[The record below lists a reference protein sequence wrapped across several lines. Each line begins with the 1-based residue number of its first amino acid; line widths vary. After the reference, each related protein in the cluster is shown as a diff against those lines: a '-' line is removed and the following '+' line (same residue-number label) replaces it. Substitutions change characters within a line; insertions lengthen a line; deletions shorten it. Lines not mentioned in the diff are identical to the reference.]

1 MSDTSTPAT
10 MTQPFRLAA
19 GGRID
24 RGRPVSFSFDGRKL
38 QGFAGDSVASALLA
52 NGIHLVGRSF
62 KYHRPRGIVTA
73 GIEEPNALIQVGRD
87 PATEPNVK
95 ATVCELVEGLE
106 AQSQNRWPSLGF
118 DFGAMNSLVS
128 KVLPSGFYYKTF
140 MWPPSTKGWLF
151 WEKFIRKAAGLGKA
165 PTGRDEAR
173 YDKTFAHC
181 EVLVVG
187 GGAAGLAAALAAGR
201 AGKRVVLAEL
211 DHELGGWLLTQRD
224 QVIAGQPAE
233 DWVKAAAAELA
244 GLPNVEVMTR
254 TIAFAYF
261 DHNFLGLW
269 QNLTDHLPAGAVP
282 KDAARHRLVK
292 LRARQV
298 VLATGAL
305 ERPLCFRDNDRPGV
319 MLAGAAQAFV
329 NRWAVKPGNK
339 AVIVTNNDSA
349 YGAALDL
356 KAAGVEIA
364 AVVDLR
370 QNPDGLLTDKAEA
383 AGIRVLA
390 DHGVIAVEGK
400 LRVSGVKIAPLAANG
415 QGIGQPVES
424 IACDL
429 VLNAGG
435 FTPTVHLFSQA
446 KGKLAWDEAHQWF
459 RPGQA
464 GQPNQVS
471 VGACNGTWG
480 LGAALAE
487 GHLAGGGQG
496 EAPAAADEDFL
507 PLRALWLIPSD
518 KPLGHKGKHFIDQ
531 QNDVTAADLKLAL
544 REGYVSIEHLKR
556 YTTTGMATDQGKTSN
571 LNALTLVAET
581 LAKPIPEV
589 GTTTFR
595 APYAPV
601 SFGAFMGRDADDL
614 LDPLRKTP
622 MDPWH
627 ESNGA
632 KFENVGQWRRAWYY
646 PKQGEDIHA
655 AVNREV
661 KAVRESVGLLDA
673 STLGKIDI
681 KGPDAAEFINRI
693 YTNAFLKLE
702 VGRCRYGL
710 MLKEDGMVMD
720 DGVTARLAPDH
731 FLMHT
736 TTGNAAP
743 VLNHLEEYLQT
754 EWPHLKVFLTSV
766 TEQWATVQVAGPKAR
781 TLIQEVAP
789 NLDLSTE
796 AFPFMSVRHGEVL
809 GQPARIFRISF
820 TGEGSWEINVAP
832 SMGLALWEALMT
844 AGAKYGV
851 TPYGTEA
858 MHVLRAEK
866 GFIIVGQETDGSI
879 NPLDLGMEGMVSKTK
894 DFVGKRSL
902 YRSDMA
908 KTDRKQL
915 VGILTEDP
923 NEVLPE
929 GAHLV
934 ADPKEPK
941 PMTQLGHV
949 TSSYWSPNLGRSIA
963 LALVKGGRARM
974 GQTLHAPLL
983 NGKVVPCKVG
993 ETVFWDKEGVR
1004 LRG

>member
-1 MSDTSTPAT
+1 MSDSPA
-10 MTQPFRLAA
+10 QPFRLAA

-24 RGRPVSFSFDGRKL
+24 RSRPLSFTFDGRAY
-38 QGFAGDSVASALLA
+38 QGFAGDTVASALLA
-52 NGIHLVGRSF
+52 SGVHLVGRSF

-73 GIEEPNALIQVGRD
+73 GIEEPNALLQVGDD

-95 ATVCELVEGLE
+95 ATVCELVEGLK
-106 AQSQNRWPSLGF
+106 AQSQNRWPALGF
-118 DFGAMNSLVS
+118 DVGALNSLVS
-128 KVLPSGFYYKTF
+128 KFLPSGFYYKTF
-140 MWPPSTKGWLF
+140 MWPPSTRGWLF

-165 PTGRDEAR
+165 PTGRDADR
-173 YDKTFAHC
+173 YDKSFAHC
-181 EVLVVG
+181 DVAVIG

-211 DHELGGWLLTQRD
+211 DHELGGWLLTQREA
-224 QVIAGQPAE
+224 VIDGQPAL
-233 DWVKAAAAELA
+233 DWVAKAAAELA
-244 GLPNVEVMTR
+244 GLPNVQVMTR
-254 TIAFAYF
+254 AICFAYF

-269 QNLTDHLPAGAVP
+269 QNLADHLAPAERP
-282 KDAARHRLVK
+282 KDGPRHRLVK
-292 LRARQV
+292 LRAKQV
-298 VLATGAL
+298 ILATGAI
-305 ERPLCFRDNDRPGV
+305 ERPLVFRDNDRPGV

-329 NRWAVKPGNK
+329 NRWAVKPGSK
-339 AVIVTNNDSA
+339 AVVVTNNDSA

-370 QNPDGLLTDKAEA
+370 QNPDGALTDRAEA

-390 DHGVIAVEGK
+390 DHGVIAVQGK
-400 LRVSGVKIAPLAANG
+400 ARVTGVQIAPLAANG
-415 QGIGQPVES
+415 QGIGQPVETV
-424 IACDL
+424 ACDL
-429 VLNAGG
+429 LLNAGG

-446 KGKLAWDEAHQWF
+446 KGKLAWDEARQWF
-459 RPGQA
+459 KPGQA
-464 GQPNQVS
+464 GQPNQLS

-480 LGAALAE
+480 LGAALQE
-487 GHLAGGGQG
+487 GFAAGGGNG
-496 EAPAAADEDFL
+496 SASAADEDFL
-507 PLRALWLIPSD
+507 PLRPLWLIPAD
-518 KPLGHKGKHFIDQ
+518 KPLGHKGKHFVDQ

-556 YTTTGMATDQGKTSN
+556 YTTNGMATDQGKTSN
-571 LNALTLVAET
+571 MNALAIVAET
-581 LAKPIPEV
+581 LARPLPEI

-622 MDPWH
+622 MDPWQ
-627 ESNGA
+627 EANGA

-646 PKQGEDIHA
+646 PKAGEDIHA

-661 KAVRESVGLLDA
+661 KAVRDSVGILDA

-754 EWPHLKVFLTSV
+754 EWPQMKVFLTSV
-766 TEQWATVQVAGPKAR
+766 TEQWATVQVAGPRAR
-781 TLIQEVAP
+781 TLIGEIAP
-789 NLDLSTE
+789 GLDLSTE
-796 AFPFMSVRHGEVL
+796 AFPFMAVRHGEVL

-820 TGEGSWEINVAP
+820 TGEGSWEINIAP
-832 SMGLALWEALMT
+832 SYGLALWEALMT
-844 AGAKYGV
+844 AGAKYGI

-866 GFIIVGQETDGSI
+866 GFIIVGQETDGSV

-902 YRSDMA
+902 YRADMA
-908 KTDRKQL
+908 KPDRKQL
-915 VGILTEDP
+915 VGLLTDDP
-923 NEVLPE
+923 KAVLPE
-929 GAHLV
+929 GAQLV
-934 ADPKEPK
+934 ADPKQPK

-949 TSSYWSPNLGRSIA
+949 TSSYWSPNLGHAIA
-963 LALVKGGRARM
+963 MALVKGGRARM
-974 GQTLHAPLL
+974 GQTLYAPLA
-983 NGKVVPCKVG
+983 GGRVIACKVT
-993 ETVFWDKEGVR
+993 ETVFYDKEGVR

>member
-1 MSDTSTPAT
+1 MSDAT
-10 MTQPFRLAA
+10 VTQSFRLSA

-24 RGRPVSFSFDGRKL
+24 RSKPLSFSFDGRTY
-38 QGFAGDSVASALLA
+38 QGFAGDTVASALLA
-52 NGIHLVGRSF
+52 NGVHLVGRSF

-73 GIEEPNALIQVGRD
+73 GIEEPNALLQVGLD

-95 ATVCELVEGLE
+95 ATVCELVEGLT

-118 DFGAMNSLVS
+118 DVGAMNSVVS
-128 KVLPSGFYYKTF
+128 KFLPSGFYYKTF

-165 PTGRDEAR
+165 PTGRDSDR
-173 YDKTFAHC
+173 YDKSFAHC
-181 EVLVVG
+181 DLLVVG

-201 AGKRVVLAEL
+201 AGKRVLLAEL
-211 DHELGGWLLTQRD
+211 DHELGGWLLSQRE
-224 QVIAGQPAE
+224 QTIEGQPAL
-233 DWVKAAAAELA
+233 DWVAQATAELA
-244 GLPNVEVMTR
+244 SLPNVEMLTR

-269 QNLTDHLPAGAVP
+269 QNLTDHLPPAERP
-282 KDAARHRLVK
+282 KDGPRHRLIK
-292 LRARQV
+292 LRAKQV
-298 VLATGAL
+298 ILATGAL

-329 NRWAVKPGNK
+329 NRWAVKPGTK
-339 AVIVTNNDSA
+339 AVILTNNDSA

-356 KAAGVEIA
+356 KAAGVEVA

-370 QNPDGLLTDKAEA
+370 QNPDGALTDKAEA

-390 DHGVIAVEGK
+390 DHGIIAVEGK
-400 LRVSGVKIAPLAANG
+400 LRVTGVKIAPLAANG

-424 IACDL
+424 VACDL

-446 KGKLAWDEAHQWF
+446 KGKLAWNEARQWF
-459 RPGQA
+459 QPGQA

-487 GHLAGGGQG
+487 GFAAGGGGGQ
-496 EAPAAADEDFL
+496 APSAADHDFQ
-507 PLRALWLIPSD
+507 PMRHLWLIPSD
-518 KPLGHKGKHFIDQ
+518 QPLGHKGKHFIDQ

-571 LNALTLVAET
+571 LNALSIVAET

-622 MDPWH
+622 MDPWQ

-632 KFENVGQWRRAWYY
+632 QFENVGQWRRAWYY
-646 PKQGEDIHA
+646 PKPGEDLHA

-661 KAVRESVGLLDA
+661 KAVRETVGILDA

-702 VGRCRYGL
+702 PGRCRYGL

-743 VLNHLEEYLQT
+743 VMNHLEEYLQT
-754 EWPHLKVFLTSV
+754 EWPHLKVYLTSV

-781 TLIQEVAP
+781 TLINEIAP
-789 NLDLSTE
+789 DLDLATE
-796 AFPFMSVRHGEVL
+796 SFPFMSVRHGTVL

-832 SMGLALWEALMT
+832 SYGLALWEALMT
-844 AGAKYGV
+844 AGTKYGI

-902 YRSDMA
+902 TRSDMA
-908 KTDRKQL
+908 KPDRKQL

-923 NEVLPE
+923 AEVLPE

-934 ADPKEPK
+934 ADPKQPR

-963 LALVKGGRARM
+963 MGLLKGGRARL
-974 GQTLHAPLL
+974 GETLYAPLL
-983 NGKVVPCKVG
+983 NGKVVACKVT
-993 ETVFWDKEGVR
+993 ETVFFDKEGVR

>member
-1 MSDTSTPAT
+1 MSEPS
-10 MTQPFRLAA
+10 TQPFRLSA

-24 RGRPVSFSFDGRKL
+24 RSRPLGFSFDGRAY
-38 QGFAGDSVASALLA
+38 QGFAGDTVASALLA
-52 NGIHLVGRSF
+52 NGVHLVGRSF

-73 GIEEPNALIQVGRD
+73 GIEEPNALLQIGD
-87 PATEPNVK
+87 EPATEPNVK
-95 ATVCELVEGLE
+95 ATVCELVEGLK

-118 DFGAMNSLVS
+118 DVGAMNGLVS

-151 WEKFIRKAAGLGKA
+151 WEKFIRRAAGLGRA
-165 PTGRDEAR
+165 PSGRDPDR
-173 YDKTFAHC
+173 YDKCFAHC
-181 EVLVVG
+181 DVAVIG

-201 AGKRVVLAEL
+201 AGRRVVLVEL
-211 DHELGGWLLTQRD
+211 DHELGGWLLTQREA
-224 QVIAGQPAE
+224 VIDGQPAL
-233 DWVKAAAAELA
+233 DWVARATAELA
-244 GLPNVEVMTR
+244 GLANVQVMTR
-254 TIAFAYF
+254 AIAFAYF

-269 QNLTDHLPAGAVP
+269 QNLTDHLAPAERP
-282 KDAARHRLVK
+282 KEGPRHRLVK
-292 LRARQV
+292 LRAKQV
-298 VLATGAL
+298 ILATGAL
-305 ERPLCFRDNDRPGV
+305 ERPLVFRDNDRPGV
-319 MLAGAAQAFV
+319 MLASAAQAYV
-329 NRWAVKPGNK
+329 NRWAVKPGTK
-339 AVIVTNNDSA
+339 AVVVTNNDSA

-370 QNPDGLLTDKAEA
+370 QNPDGALTDKAEA

-390 DHGVIAVEGK
+390 DHGVIAVQGRA
-400 LRVSGVKIAPLAANG
+400 RVSGVQIAPLAANG

-424 IACDL
+424 VACDL

-446 KGKLAWDEAHQWF
+446 KGRLAWDETRQWF
-459 RPGQA
+459 RPGEA

-480 LGAALAE
+480 LGAAMAE
-487 GHLAGGGQG
+487 GFAAGGGG
-496 EAPAAADEDFL
+496 SASASDEDFL
-507 PLRALWLIPSD
+507 PLRPLWLIPAD
-518 KPLGHKGKHFIDQ
+518 KPLGHKGKHFVDQ

-556 YTTTGMATDQGKTSN
+556 YTTNGMATDQGKTSN
-571 LNALTLVAET
+571 MTALSIVAET
-581 LAKPIPEV
+581 LARPLPEV

-622 MDPWH
+622 MDPWQ
-627 ESNGA
+627 EANGA

-646 PKQGEDIHA
+646 PKAGPNGVLEDMHA

-661 KAVRESVGLLDA
+661 KAVRESVGILDA

-702 VGRCRYGL
+702 VGRARYGL

-754 EWPHLKVFLTSV
+754 EWPQMKVWLTSV
-766 TEQWATVQVAGPKAR
+766 TEQWATVQVAGPMAR
-781 TLIQEVAP
+781 TLINELAP
-789 NLDLSTE
+789 GLDLSTE
-796 AFPFMSVRHGEVL
+796 AFPFMAVRHGEVL
-809 GQPARIFRISF
+809 GQPVRIFRISF
-820 TGEGSWEINVAP
+820 TGEGSWEINIAP
-832 SMGLALWEALMT
+832 SYGLALWEALMT
-844 AGAKYGV
+844 AGAKYGI
-851 TPYGTEA
+851 TPFGTEA

-866 GFIIVGQETDGSI
+866 GFIIVGQETDGSV

-902 YRSDMA
+902 YRADMA
-908 KTDRKQL
+908 KPDRKQL
-915 VGILTEDP
+915 VGLLTEDP
-923 NEVLPE
+923 KAVLPE
-929 GAHLV
+929 GAQLV
-934 ADPKEPK
+934 ADPKQAR

-949 TSSYWSPNLGRSIA
+949 TSSYWSPNLGHSIA
-963 LALVKGGRARM
+963 MALVKGGRARL
-974 GQTLHAPLL
+974 GQTLYAPLPG
-983 NGKVVPCKVG
+983 GKVIACKVG
-993 ETVFWDKEGVR
+993 ETVFYDKEGVR

>member
-1 MSDTSTPAT
+1 MSESPA
-10 MTQPFRLAA
+10 QPFRLAA

-24 RGRPVSFSFDGRKL
+24 RDRPLSFTFDGRAY
-38 QGFAGDSVASALLA
+38 QGFAGDTVASALLA
-52 NGIHLVGRSF
+52 NGVHLVGRSF

-73 GIEEPNALIQVGRD
+73 GIEEPNALLQVGDD

-95 ATVCELVEGLE
+95 ATVCELVEGLK

-118 DFGAMNSLVS
+118 DVGALNSLVS
-128 KVLPSGFYYKTF
+128 KFLPSGFYYKTF

-165 PTGRDEAR
+165 PTGRDSDR
-173 YDKTFAHC
+173 YDKSFAHC
-181 EVLVVG
+181 DVAVVG

-201 AGKRVVLAEL
+201 AGKRVVLVEL
-211 DHELGGWLLTQRD
+211 DSALGGWLLTQREAAID
-224 QVIAGQPAE
+224 GQPAL
-233 DWVKAAAAELA
+233 DWVARATAELA
-244 GLPNVEVMTR
+244 GLPNVQVMTR
-254 TIAFAYF
+254 AIAFAYF

-269 QNLTDHLPAGAVP
+269 QNLTDHLAPSERP
-282 KDAARHRLVK
+282 KDGPRHRLVK
-292 LRARQV
+292 LRAKQV
-298 VLATGAL
+298 ILATGAI
-305 ERPLCFRDNDRPGV
+305 ERPLVFRDNDRPGV

-329 NRWAVKPGNK
+329 NRWAVKPGTK
-339 AVIVTNNDSA
+339 AVVVTNNDSA

-370 QNPDGLLTDKAEA
+370 QNPDGALTDRAEA

-390 DHGVIAVEGK
+390 DHGVIAVLGK
-400 LRVSGVKIAPLAANG
+400 ARVSGVQIAPLAANG
-415 QGIGQPVES
+415 QGIGQPVETV
-424 IACDL
+424 ACDL

-446 KGKLAWDEAHQWF
+446 KGKLAWDETRQWF
-459 RPGQA
+459 KPGQA
-464 GQPNQVS
+464 GQPNQLS

-487 GHLAGGGQG
+487 GFAAGGGG
-496 EAPAAADEDFL
+496 AASASDEDFL
-507 PLRALWLIPSD
+507 PLRPLWLIPAD
-518 KPLGHKGKHFIDQ
+518 KPLGHKGKHFVDQ

-556 YTTTGMATDQGKTSN
+556 YTTNGMATDQGKTSN
-571 LNALTLVAET
+571 MNALAIVAET
-581 LAKPIPEV
+581 LAKPLPEI

-622 MDPWH
+622 MDPWQ
-627 ESNGA
+627 EANGA

-646 PKQGEDIHA
+646 PKAGEDIHA

-661 KAVRESVGLLDA
+661 KAVRESVGILDA

-754 EWPHLKVFLTSV
+754 EWPQMKVFLTSV
-766 TEQWATVQVAGPKAR
+766 TEQWATVQVAGPNAR
-781 TLIQEVAP
+781 RLIGEIAP
-789 NLDLSTE
+789 GLDLSTE
-796 AFPFMSVRHGEVL
+796 AFPFMAVRHGEVL

-820 TGEGSWEINVAP
+820 TGEGSWEINIAP
-832 SMGLALWEALMT
+832 SYGLALWEALMT
-844 AGAKYGV
+844 AGAKYGI

-866 GFIIVGQETDGSI
+866 GFIIVGQETDGSV

-902 YRSDMA
+902 YRADMA
-908 KTDRKQL
+908 KPDRKQL
-915 VGILTEDP
+915 VGLLTEDP
-923 NEVLPE
+923 RAVLPE
-929 GAHLV
+929 GAQLV

-949 TSSYWSPNLGRSIA
+949 TSSYWSPNLGHSIA
-963 LALVKGGRARM
+963 MALVKGGRARL
-974 GQTLHAPLL
+974 GQTLHAPLPG
-983 NGKVVPCKVG
+983 GKVIACRITDP
-993 ETVFWDKEGVR
+993 VFYDKEGVR